1 MINQFYFPNINVAYS
16 SIPKCACSTIKKT
29 LLYAEVGEQ
38 PILKD
43 NPGKVHELVNAYK
56 VHDDKP
62 ISNAINLV
70 VVRDPVQRLLSA
82 FLDKF
87 CTAYKNPEAFVTRF
101 ISDNSSDLSVIN
113 FSEFLDILN
122 KAYVSDKSSLNEHWD
137 DQFKF
142 IADFK
147 EYDIKIDFGSLKS
160 LTEIKYNDL
169 ILPVKTIDVHAT
181 PKSKTYV
188 RNAHNLSAKELFE
201 YRTKFNNFP
210 SSNSFLS
217 ELTIPTRYP
226 NIARQVESYREFL
239 SLD

>member
-1 MINQFYFPNINVAYS
+1 M
-16 SIPKCACSTIKKT
+16 
-29 LLYAEVGEQ
+29 
-38 PILKD
+38 
-43 NPGKVHELVNAYK
+43 
-56 VHDDKP
+56 
-62 ISNAINLV
+62 
-70 VVRDPVQRLLSA
+70 
-82 FLDKF
+82 
-87 CTAYKNPEAFVTRF
+87 
-101 ISDNSSDLSVIN
+101 
-113 FSEFLDILN
+113 N